1 VTPYPADFVAYVL
14 AALPYAGME
23 ALRIAGWC
31 IAAVAPAAAG
41 AWLLARARRLGG
53 LMDDGDGQGGIPG
66 RGRLRRAVADA
77 DRKHLPVTIVMDL
90 GGLVHPPHGG
100 HITDRTPTEAIDPDP
115 ALGCRYCAPPFEAT
129 AYCTCATACGD
140 PWCGYLQWLQAGR
153 GAGHADPS

>member
-1 VTPYPADFVAYVL
+1 VTPYPADFGAYVL

-41 AWLLARARRLGG
+41 VWLLARARRLGG

-100 HITDRTPTEAIDPDP
+100 HITDRTRTEAIDPDP
-115 ALGCRYCAPPFEAT
+115 ALGCRWCGPDYVDNA
-129 AYCTCATACGD
+129 CTCAGNCGHD
-140 PWCGYLQWLQAGR
+140 YCMSRNNGIAL
-153 GAGHADPS
+153 